1 MFNLRARIPMT
12 NHFNQNDKMSNSFSA
27 KTSKSSVFCLI
38 FYHFFCLKHKEN
50 NDTFINLKKSKK
62 LILDNNLNLTN
73 KKPRYLT
80 EIFKNERFKLCPF
93 KKDFRQR
100 SELKL
105 FTKPSF
111 VFSIAYSDF
120 TGKEGVLNGEFQK
133 KFLRPTA
140 LKYKAYIGG
149 ERKEFKYVRKVEIR
163 WSYNFYVF
171 QSVSPG
177 IRGVVRFE
185 PYPFY
190 IRIYTPLYPPISPY
204 STISFILFIRK
215 VEISNNGKCNLLKNQ
230 KLAFLW
236 ELQLGKSQKSRLLSN
251 FLINKKLSLVTNF
264 NFFVTLFNFIL
275 ITLMQAF
282 ENQKFLMKNPKNVML
297 YLSLFFSKNL
307 TNF

>member
-1 MFNLRARIPMT
+1 MT
-12 NHFNQNDKMSNSFSA
+12 NHFNQNDKMSNRFSA
-27 KTSKSSVFCLI
+27 KHSKGLGLCLI
-38 FYHFFCLKHKEN
+38 FYHFFYLKHKEN
-50 NDTFINLKKSKK
+50 NDTFINLKNFKK
-62 LILDNNLNLTN
+62 LILGNKLNFIN
-73 KKPRYLT
+73 KKSRYLT

-93 KKDFRQR
+93 KRDFRHR

-105 FTKPSF
+105 FTTPSF
-111 VFSIAYSDF
+111 VFSTAYSDF
-120 TGKEGVLNGEFQK
+120 AGKEGVPNDKFQK
-133 KFLRPTA
+133 IALRPTA

-149 ERKEFKYVRKVEIR
+149 EKKEFKFVRIVAIR
-163 WSYNFYVF
+163 WFYNFYVF
-171 QSVSPG
+171 QKVSPV
-177 IRGVVRFE
+177 IREIVRFE

-251 FLINKKLSLVTNF
+251 FFINKKLSLVTNL

-297 YLSLFFSKNL
+297 YLSLFVLK
-307 TNF
+307 T